1 MIMIAITIQDDLYM
15 PKRGIGLSEDW
26 KPRLP
31 DVQNTRRGKEG
42 TSNALACQDGHLTQ
56 ESGGKAM
63 KVEDLF

>member
-1 MIMIAITIQDDLYM
+1 M

-42 TSNALACQDGHLTQ
+42 TNNALACQDGHLTK
-56 ESGGKAM
+56 ESGKTL
-63 KVEDLF
+63 KVEDFA